1 MENLSSEISGM
12 KKGTGLILSLFQ
24 YKQDVI
30 TEQAIPRDAGIQC
43 FDLSEDKV
51 CSLRTCKFSS

>member
-1 MENLSSEISGM
+1 M